1 MSKQLTLSSILAII
15 AMGGFAMLA
24 QIDQTGSNIEVA
36 AAETS
41 AQAGFGS

>member
-24 QIDQTGSNIEVA
+24 QDEQRSDTVQIASTA
-36 AAETS
+36 ASAE
-41 AQAGFGS
+41 AGFGS